1 MLDMVMFGM
10 FNLSLLCSAIAK
22 VESDR
27 GATSDNVYQIRNIY
41 VDDVNRFSTDIHF
54 NHADVY
60 DKTKSEQMMRRY
72 WLWYGKLFK
81 VNTGLDPTYETLARI
96 HNGGP
101 YGWRKKSTLR
111 YWMRV
116 KKELLKE
123 LAKIGVSLDDNNKEF
138 VFDSELFDAKVKAK

>member
-10 FNLSLLCSAIAK
+10 FNISLLCSAIAK

-41 VDDVNRFSTDIHF
+41 VDDVNRFSKDIHF

-72 WLWYGKLFK
+72 WRWYGELYKI
-81 VNTGLDPTYETLARI
+81 NTRQNPTYETLARI

-101 YGWRKKSTLR
+101 YGWRKPSTIR

-116 KKELLKE
+116 RKELLKE
-123 LAKIGVSLDDNNKEF
+123 LAKIGVALDDNNKEF
-138 VFDSELFDAKVKAK
+138 VFDKELFNAKVTAK